1 MIRILSSLI
10 SVPNFERA
18 GHQCNFK
25 IQYNRNY
32 SYTYSLF
39 KFEEIT
45 TSHKSIVVY
54 KQTSIIEN
62 SFILYCSGVRILK
75 LLVTQANNQLKKFAA
90 SKFLIVLVQVTYFQ
104 LHTPSYNSFSH
115 YETQT
120 NKVPLCSIWN
130 LNKNVGPDYT
140 QETQQKLCQWSWA

>member
-1 MIRILSSLI
+1 MDATKVILFFISNTNQIKRVLKNFSSMIRILYSLI

-18 GHQCNFK
+18 GHECNFK
-25 IQYNRNY
+25 IQYNRNC

-75 LLVTQANNQLKKFAA
+75 LLVT
-90 SKFLIVLVQVTYFQ
+90 
-104 LHTPSYNSFSH
+104 
-115 YETQT
+115 
-120 NKVPLCSIWN
+120 
-130 LNKNVGPDYT
+130 
-140 QETQQKLCQWSWA
+140 